1 MKRLGIFLC
10 CWMAWSASVWGLT
23 CDDGAPGN
31 DAAAATTALFRA
43 VFDTPPPGPP
53 LLEPDLVWVN
63 DTLASMTLDQKIG
76 QMLVISN
83 HGTGES
89 FITQYH
95 VGGFIFTGNDQS
107 ASAIATST
115 NRLQAFSPRPLWF
128 AIDAEAGLGAR
139 VADATI
145 FPLIMAL
152 GAAGD
157 PALAEE
163 CGRITARECR
173 SVGVHVAY
181 GPVVDVNT
189 EPRNPI
195 ISTRSI
201 SDHPE
206 RVEAMARAFL
216 RGARAEGALC
226 TFKHYPGHGA
236 TAGDSHSS
244 LPTVDLPLADLQA
257 YHIKPYREL
266 AATGDVDLVMTAH
279 VWFSQVD
286 TAKPWPATLSKI
298 FLTDILRD
306 EIGYTN
312 IIISDSY
319 GMTGLSIAVPD
330 RAEAAVLGIEA
341 GLDVILMPPSVSDAF
356 NGLRDAALSGR
367 LPIERINASV
377 RRVLIAKSRAGLK
390 DSRFV
395 DPALAGQTLRHPA
408 HREAV
413 RRVCEKA
420 FTRAKNTLT
429 TDTMILPDHKVLVL
443 PLAANS
449 RIFYR
454 MASTYFT
461 NPLSAAVANTTVR
474 SIPLS
479 VSEELESEILG
490 DAPSY
495 DRIVVAGYDWYRIMS
510 SSQVSLINKLCA
522 GDVPVIYVGFGAPYH
537 YTQIPG
543 VDAFYCGYSSVDLM
557 QEVAVEVLMGARPAL
572 GTLPVDVEGLPI
584 PSRVSGYIMF

>member
-1 MKRLGIFLC
+1 MKLTGILLG
-10 CWMAWSASVWGLT
+10 CWMLLGVSAWGLT
-23 CDDGAPGN
+23 CDGDSPAN
-31 DAAAATTALFRA
+31 AAVSVATVSVRA
-43 VFDTPPPGPP
+43 VLDAPPPGLP
-53 LLEPDLVWVN
+53 LLEPDMVWVN
-63 DTLASMTLDQKIG
+63 DTLASMTLEEKIG

-83 HGTGES
+83 HSTGES
-89 FITQYH
+89 YITQYN

-107 ASAIATST
+107 ASAIAAST
-115 NRLQAFSPRPLWF
+115 NRLQAFSPQPLWF

-201 SDHPE
+201 SDRPE

-216 RGARAEGALC
+216 GGARAEGALC

-298 FLTDILRD
+298 FLTDILRN
-306 EIGYTN
+306 EIGYSN

-330 RAEAAVLGIEA
+330 RAEAAVVGIEA

-395 DPALAGQTLRHPA
+395 DPDLAAQVLRHPA

-420 FTRAKNTLT
+420 FTQAKNTLT

-461 NPLSAAVANTTVR
+461 NPLSAAVANTTLR

-479 VSEELESEILG
+479 VTEELESELLA

-495 DRIVVAGYDWYRIMS
+495 DRIVVAGYDWYRILS

-584 PSRVSGYIMF
+584 PSRVSGYFLF